1 MPVTKLLLDTDIL
14 LFSLRGNTTVLGKWA
29 KLAASQWVI
38 SAISGYEVQKG
49 IEANPTT
56 KSSQRATVLISQLEM
71 EPITGDVALE
81 AAKIHKAL
89 KKKGLFIGPADEL
102 IAAQAI
108 ILGATLVSN
117 NTKHF
122 EHVPRLKLENWL

>member
-1 MPVTKLLLDTDIL
+1 VSATKRLLDTDIL

-38 SAISGYEVQKG
+38 SAISGYEIQKG

-56 KSSQRATVLISQLEM
+56 RSSQRATVLLSQLEM
-71 EPITGDVALE
+71 EPVTSDVALE
-81 AAKIHKAL
+81 AAKIHQTL
-89 KKKGLFIGPADEL
+89 KEKGFSIGPADEL

-108 ILGATLVSN
+108 ILGAVLVTN

-122 EHVPRLKLENWL
+122 EHVPGLKLENWP

>member
-14 LFSLRGNTTVLGKWA
+14 LFSLRGNTTALGKWA

-38 SAISGYEVQKG
+38 SAISGYEIQKG

-56 KSSQRATVLISQLEM
+56 RSSQRATVLMSQLEM

-89 KKKGLFIGPADEL
+89 KKKGLSIGPADEL

>member
-14 LFSLRGNTTVLGKWA
+14 LFSLRGNETVLGKWA
-29 KLAASQWVI
+29 KLTASQWVI

-56 KSSQRATVLISQLEM
+56 RSSQRATMLLAQVEM
-71 EPITGDVALE
+71 EPVTSEVALE
-81 AAKIHKAL
+81 AAKIHQAL
-89 KKKGLFIGPADEL
+89 RKKGLSIGPADEL

-108 ILGATLVSN
+108 ILSATLVTN
-117 NTKHF
+117 NTRHF
-122 EHVPRLKLENWL
+122 ENVPGLKLENWV

>member
-1 MPVTKLLLDTDIL
+1 MAKLLLDTDIL

-38 SAISGYEVQKG
+38 SAISGYEIQKG

-56 KSSQRATVLISQLEM
+56 KSSQRATMLLSQLEM
-71 EPITGDVALE
+71 EPVSSDVALE
-81 AAKIHKAL
+81 AAKIHQAL
-89 KKKGLFIGPADEL
+89 KKNGLSIGTADEL
-102 IAAQAI
+102 IAAHAI
-108 ILGATLVSN
+108 TMGATLVSN

-122 EHVPRLKLENWL
+122 ENVPGLKLENWL

>member
-1 MPVTKLLLDTDIL
+1 VTKRLLDTDIL

-38 SAISGYEVQKG
+38 SAISGYEIQKG

-56 KSSQRATVLISQLEM
+56 KSSQRATVLLSQLEM
-71 EPITGDVALE
+71 EPIAGDVALE

-89 KKKGLFIGPADEL
+89 KKKGLSIGPADEL

>member
-38 SAISGYEVQKG
+38 SAISGYEIQKG
-49 IEANPTT
+49 IEANPAT
-56 KSSQRATVLISQLEM
+56 KSSQRATVLLSQLEM

-89 KKKGLFIGPADEL
+89 KKKGLSIGPADEL

>member
-1 MPVTKLLLDTDIL
+1 MPATKLLLDTDIL

-38 SAISGYEVQKG
+38 SAISGYEIQKG
-49 IEANPTT
+49 VEANPTT
-56 KSSQRATVLISQLEM
+56 RSSQRATVLISQLEM

-89 KKKGLFIGPADEL
+89 KKKGLCIGPADEL

>member
-38 SAISGYEVQKG
+38 SAISGYEIQKG

-56 KSSQRATVLISQLEM
+56 RSSQRATVLISQLEM

-89 KKKGLFIGPADEL
+89 KKKGLSIGPADEL

>member
-1 MPVTKLLLDTDIL
+1 MSATKRLLDTDIL

-38 SAISGYEVQKG
+38 SAISGYEIQKG

-56 KSSQRATVLISQLEM
+56 RSSQRATVLISQLEM

-89 KKKGLFIGPADEL
+89 KKKGLSIGPADEL

>member
-1 MPVTKLLLDTDIL
+1 VSATKRLLDTDIL

-38 SAISGYEVQKG
+38 SAISGYEIQKG

-56 KSSQRATVLISQLEM
+56 RSSQRATVLISQLEM

-89 KKKGLFIGPADEL
+89 KKKGLSIGPADEL